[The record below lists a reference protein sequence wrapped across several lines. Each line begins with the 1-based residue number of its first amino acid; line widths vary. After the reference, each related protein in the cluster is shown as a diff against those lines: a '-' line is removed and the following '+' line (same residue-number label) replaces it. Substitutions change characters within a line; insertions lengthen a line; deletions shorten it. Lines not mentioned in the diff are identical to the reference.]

1 MSSNKIKAK
10 VFDIQRASMVD
21 GPGIRTTIF
30 FHNCN
35 LRCQWCHN
43 PEALISPDKT
53 KSHNFNVNEYT
64 VDELINIV
72 SEDIPFYKE
81 TGGVTCSGGECM
93 LQGDFLLSFLRECKK
108 KGINTVIDTA
118 GCVPFESFMKIIS
131 CTDLFLYDIKCITP
145 ELHQKFTGINNA
157 RILSNLR
164 GLLTMGANVIIRI
177 PLIPGF
183 NATDDEFYK
192 IKEFLSE
199 FKPNGIEILPFHTM
213 GYGKYEK
220 LGIEYN
226 KFNVPDIEMINHFK
240 EILEIQQS

>member
-10 VFDIQRASMVD
+10 VFDIQRASLVD
-21 GPGIRTTIF
+21 GTGIRTTIF

-43 PEALISPDKT
+43 PEGLITLDKD
-53 KSHNFNVNEYT
+53 KSSIFNIKEYT

-72 SEDIPFYKE
+72 SEDIPFYRE

-93 LQGDFLLSFLRECKK
+93 LQGNFLLSFLRECKK

-118 GCVPFESFMKIIS
+118 GFVPFESFMKIIS

-164 GLLTMGANVIIRI
+164 GLFNMGADIIIRI

-183 NATDDEFYK
+183 NDTDDEFYK
-192 IKEFLSE
+192 IKDFLSE
-199 FKPNGIEILPFHTM
+199 FKPREIEILPFHTM

-220 LGIEYN
+220 LGLKYE
-226 KFNVPDIEMINHFK
+226 KFKEPDDEMINHFK
-240 EILEIQQS
+240 KILEI